1 MNSEELK
8 RQLQQ
13 ETATLERGRVPAFD
27 GVIAAAEAQV
37 ISARRRRYAGGLVAA
52 AAVIAVVASLVPSRQ
67 PDWQYV
73 DPELFASTTSWYAP
87 SDVLLPQHSVDLFEE
102 IPVFIEGTEIDGGA
116 LL

>member
-1 MNSEELK
+1 MNNEQLK

-13 ETATLERGRVPAFD
+13 ETAMHEQGRAPAFD
-27 GVIAAAEAQV
+27 DVIAAAEAQV
-37 ISARRRRYAGGLVAA
+37 IGARRRRYAGGVVAA
-52 AAVIAVVASLVPSRQ
+52 AAVIAVAASLVPSKQ

-73 DPELFASTTSWYAP
+73 DPALFANTTSWEAP
-87 SDVLLPQHSVDLFEE
+87 SDVLLPQHSVDLFED